1 MQNDP
6 VLFSFS
12 AELFA
17 RADFMPNHIILGTQF
32 PECLVPQNLEC
43 SLDIFIC
50 RRRLLQLLFSQEEVT
65 RGLSRNDHDNIIL
78 LRYDPVGDH
87 LLIKAEIR
95 RYNTRGTPLQT
106 SDRLVNP
113 DSLIIWGK
121 RRKGFLLRQT
131 QQGPSSE
138 HQHGL
143 N

>member
-1 MQNDP
+1 M
-6 VLFSFS
+6 LSW
-12 AELFA
+12 
-17 RADFMPNHIILGTQF
+17 
-32 PECLVPQNLEC
+32 
-43 SLDIFIC
+43 
-50 RRRLLQLLFSQEEVT
+50 EEVA